1 MALQTLPMK
10 TETCL
15 MVSSSLV
22 EKSVEIDGKSIKG
35 LVTTMTITIS
45 RDEIGLRVRVHALY
59 QQHFNHVVPTFLE
72 QLLLWFYDK
81 VVGNVPL

>member
-1 MALQTLPMK
+1 
-10 TETCL
+10 
-15 MVSSSLV
+15 MVSSRLV

-45 RDEIGLRVRVHALY
+45 RDEIDLRVRVHALS